1 MSQLLATCLDP
12 AKNGEEIVYAQW
24 HENPEKRINLRGTDV
39 LQQVEAVA
47 AGLAK
52 RFPPQSR
59 ILLLFEPGLEFPLA
73 FWACLRAGMVAIPT
87 FPPADPRTRT
97 RFLGIAE
104 DAQAVAVLTSA
115 PLLKLSKWVKWL
127 VGSLRRMQWLAL
139 EDLAQE
145 NTGSQHS
152 SLVQPQENDLALLQY
167 TSGSTGTPRGV
178 MLSHGNVY
186 ANLLSLVAPWQ
197 TMPPVQEHIVS
208 WLPLYH
214 DMGLMAGIVFP
225 RFINAR
231 STTFSPLYF
240 LQKPRRWLMALSE
253 TQGTISCAPN
263 FAFGMCLKKIAP
275 EQTTGLDLSHWRISL
290 NGAEAIN
297 PETLERFAER
307 FGPAGFRN
315 TAYYNAY
322 GMAETAVFVSGGQ
335 PLDPPIVH
343 SFEREALSQ
352 HQVVPS
358 ATGRVMV
365 GLGKTWGDTQLCIVD
380 PETCQRLAP
389 DQVGEIWIQ
398 GGSVGQGYWQRPAE
412 SLETFQAEIVDDPD
426 ARKWLRS
433 GDLGFVFDNALF
445 ITGRRKE
452 LIILQGQNHSPQV
465 IEQAVQKA
473 DPNFRTGC
481 GAAFSVGESPEKLI
495 LVQEVR
501 SECPLSAPEL
511 EKIARNALAEAEGL
525 HLDELVLVESGAL
538 PKTSSGKIQRKHCQS
553 AYLKGK
559 LKKWKKR

>member
-24 HENPEKRINLRGTDV
+24 HENPEKRITLSGHEV

-87 FPPADPRTRT
+87 YPPADPRTRT

-104 DAQAVAVLTSA
+104 DAQAVAVLTSS

-127 VGSLRRMQWLAL
+127 VGSLRRMKWFAL
-139 EDLAQE
+139 EDLVTEASS
-145 NTGSQHS
+145 SQGLALPDEH
-152 SLVQPQENDLALLQY
+152 DLALLQY

-197 TMPPVQEHIVS
+197 TMPAVQEHIVS

-263 FAFGMCLKKIAP
+263 FAFGMCLKKISP
-275 EQTTGLDLSHWRISL
+275 EQLGDLNLSHWRISL

-307 FGPAGFRN
+307 FAPCGFQKS
-315 TAYYNAY
+315 AYYNAY
-322 GMAETAVFVSGGQ
+322 GMAETAVFVTGGK
-335 PLDPPIVH
+335 PLEPPVVR
-343 SFEREALSQ
+343 SFQREALGQ
-352 HQVVPS
+352 HRVIPS
-358 ATGRVMV
+358 AEGRVMV
-365 GLGKTWGDTQLCIVD
+365 GLGQTWGDTQICIVD
-380 PETCQRLAP
+380 PESCQRLEP
-389 DQVGEIWIQ
+389 HQVGEIWIQ
-398 GGSVGQGYWQRPAE
+398 GGSVGQGYWRQPEVTA
-412 SLETFQAEIVDDPD
+412 STFSAEIAGEP
-426 ARKWLRS
+426 AAGKWLRS
-433 GDLGFVFDNALF
+433 GDLGFLFEGSLF

-452 LIILQGQNHSPQV
+452 LIILQGQNHSPPV
-465 IEQAVQKA
+465 IEQAVQQGNA
-473 DPNFRTGC
+473 HFRTGC

-501 SECPLSAPEL
+501 NECPLSPQEL
-511 EKIARNALAEAEGL
+511 EKIARKALAESEGL

-538 PKTSSGKIQRKHCQS
+538 PKTSSGKIQRKFCQDL
-553 AYLKGK
+553 YLKGK
-559 LKKWKKR
+559 LKKWKKN

>member
-24 HENPEKRINLRGTDV
+24 HENPEKRITLSGHEV

-87 FPPADPRTRT
+87 YPPADPRTRT

-104 DAQAVAVLTSA
+104 DAQAVAVLTSS

-127 VGSLRRMQWLAL
+127 VGSLRRMKWFAL
-139 EDLAQE
+139 EDLVTEA
-145 NTGSQHS
+145 S
-152 SLVQPQENDLALLQY
+152 SCQGLALPDEHDLALLQY

-197 TMPPVQEHIVS
+197 TMPAVQEHIVS

-263 FAFGMCLKKIAP
+263 FAFGMCLKKISP
-275 EQTTGLDLSHWRISL
+275 EQLGDLNLSHWRISL

-307 FGPAGFRN
+307 FAPCGFQKS
-315 TAYYNAY
+315 AYYNAY
-322 GMAETAVFVSGGQ
+322 GMAETAVFVTGGK
-335 PLDPPIVH
+335 PLEPPVVR
-343 SFEREALSQ
+343 SFQREALGQ
-352 HQVVPS
+352 NRVIPS
-358 ATGRVMV
+358 ADGRVMV
-365 GLGKTWGDTQLCIVD
+365 GLGHTWGDTQICIVD
-380 PETCQRLAP
+380 PESCQRLGP
-389 DQVGEIWIQ
+389 HQVGEIWIQ
-398 GGSVGQGYWQRPAE
+398 GGSVGQGYWRQPEVTA
-412 SLETFQAEIVDDPD
+412 STFSAEIAAEPS
-426 ARKWLRS
+426 AGKWLRS
-433 GDLGFVFDNALF
+433 GDLGFLFEGSLF

-452 LIILQGQNHSPQV
+452 LIILQGQNHSPPV
-465 IEQAVQKA
+465 IEQAVQQA
-473 DPNFRTGC
+473 NAHFRTGC

-501 SECPLSAPEL
+501 SECPLSPLEL
-511 EKIARNALAEAEGL
+511 EKIARKALAEAEGL

-538 PKTSSGKIQRKHCQS
+538 PKTSSGKIQRKFCQDL
-553 AYLKGK
+553 YLKGK
-559 LKKWKKR
+559 LKKWKKN

>member
-1 MSQLLATCLDP
+1 MSQLLVSCLDP

-24 HENPEKRINLRGTDV
+24 HENPDKRLQLSGTEV
-39 LQQVEAVA
+39 LKQVEAVA
-47 AGLAK
+47 ASLAK
-52 RFPPQSR
+52 RYPPQSR

-104 DAQAVAVLTSA
+104 DAQAVAVLTSS

-127 VGSLRRMQWLAL
+127 VGSLRRMHWHAL
-139 EDLAQE
+139 EDLAAE
-145 NTGSQHS
+145 
-152 SLVQPQENDLALLQY
+152 VPQGQGPALPSENDLALLQY
-167 TSGSTGTPRGV
+167 TSGSTGSPRGV

-197 TMPPVQEHIVS
+197 TMPAIKEHIVS

-231 STTFSPLYF
+231 ATTFSPLYF
-240 LQKPRRWLMALSE
+240 LQKPKRWLMALSE

-263 FAFGMCLKKIAP
+263 FAFGMCLKKISE
-275 EQTTGLDLSHWRISL
+275 EQLAGLDLRHWRISL

-307 FGPAGFRN
+307 FAPCGFKN

-322 GMAETAVFVSGGQ
+322 GMAETAVFVTGGK
-335 PLDPPIVH
+335 PLNTPVVR

-352 HQVVPS
+352 HHVVPS
-358 ATGRVMV
+358 PEGRVMV
-365 GLGKTWGDTQLCIVD
+365 GLGQSWADTQLCIVD
-380 PETCQRLAP
+380 PETCQRLGP
-389 DQVGEIWIQ
+389 TQVGEIWIQ
-398 GGSVGQGYWQRPAE
+398 GGSVGLGYWRRPE
-412 SLETFQAEIVDDPD
+412 ETQATFAAEIAAEPT
-426 ARKWLRS
+426 AGKWLRS
-433 GDLGFVFDNALF
+433 GDLGFIFEGDLF

-452 LIILQGQNHSPQV
+452 LIILQGQNHSPPV
-465 IEQAVQKA
+465 IEQAVQTA
-473 DPNFRTGC
+473 NTHFRTGC

-501 SECPLSAPEL
+501 NECPLSASEL
-511 EKIARNALAEAEGL
+511 EAIARKALAEAEGL
-525 HLDELVLVESGAL
+525 HLDELVLVETGSL
-538 PKTSSGKIQRKHCQS
+538 PKTSSGKIQRNLCQNV
-553 AYLKGK
+553 YLKGK